1 MKHVL
6 KILLRAQ
13 GFIIAAF
20 ALFSPIYAIFVERIG
35 GGILAASGSVAAY
48 SIATGLMIYIIS
60 RWEDHVKHLE
70 KMIRIGYAL
79 SALGFL
85 GYIFVQNITQFI
97 IIQVLLGLSV
107 AIRAPALDTL
117 YSRHIDHKKSASEW
131 GDWETMVYIVSALA
145 ALIGGYIAKTFGF
158 NTLFMIMFVFSVL
171 SFFFSGKK

>member
-6 KILLRAQ
+6 KVLLRAQ
-13 GFIIAAF
+13 GFLIAAF
-20 ALFSPIYAIFVERIG
+20 AMFSPIYAIFVERIG

-48 SIATGLMIYIIS
+48 SIATGLMIYVIS

-70 KMIRIGYAL
+70 KMVRIAYAL

-97 IIQVLLGLSV
+97 VIQVLLGLSV

-117 YSRHIDHKKSASEW
+117 YSRHTDHKKTVSEW
-131 GDWETMVYIVSALA
+131 GDFETMVYIVGAIA
-145 ALIGGYIAKTFGF
+145 ALVGGYIAKTFGF
-158 NTLFMIMFVFSVL
+158 NILFMTMFLLSVV